1 MNDSDNC
8 NYSDRILSLTN
19 DRKSNSI
26 TNQDQSFLVNSD
38 DSVLNLGDGIVNN
51 NNRLP
56 ESQGRMKERTKR
68 QKKLI
73 ENQKK
78 EIKTLKKQV
87 DQYERLRVE
96 EWKLWQMKL
105 NDKREFDK
113 TAQKTN
119 DNGTDEHQ

>member
-1 MNDSDNC
+1 MNDLDNC

-19 DRKSNSI
+19 DRKSNSTT
-26 TNQDQSFLVNSD
+26 TNQDQSFFR
-38 DSVLNLGDGIVNN
+38 VLNLGDGIVNNN

-56 ESQGRMKERTKR
+56 ESQGRMKEKTKR

-78 EIKTLKKQV
+78 EIKKLKKQV

>member
-1 MNDSDNC
+1 MKKIILFQLFQFDKMNGLDNC
-8 NYSDRILSLTN
+8 NYSDKTN
-19 DRKSNSI
+19 DRKSNS
-26 TNQDQSFLVNSD
+26 TRNQDQSFSAYSD
-38 DSVLNLGDGIVNN
+38 DSV
-51 NNRLP
+51 P

-68 QKKLI
+68 QKKVI

-78 EIKTLKKQV
+78 EIEKLKNQV
-87 DQYERLRVE
+87 AQYERLRVE

-119 DNGTDEHQ
+119 HNGTDEHQ